1 MLGSQ
6 KTINSMLLNFNPY
19 TDSEKRLITNIR
31 SYDWGKLKKFWSQI
45 KIGNTSGWASGKAL
59 EYMLVRAFDLE
70 GAEVVYPYN
79 NTVHIAKEQ
88 FDGYIFVKEL
98 GAGFLIECKD
108 WNDKV
113 TFDELAKLHGRLT
126 YRMPSTYGIFLSK
139 MGFTPSSVELM
150 FMMHPHNILLWSFDE
165 IDECFKNHKF
175 MKALK
180 YKYQYAM
187 ITANPFIAVID
198 GINI

>member
-1 MLGSQ
+1 
-6 KTINSMLLNFNPY
+6 MLLKFAKY
-19 TDSEKRLITNIR
+19 TASEQKLMKRVQG
-31 SYDWGKLKKFWSQI
+31 YDWAKLERFWLKIKSKKTPKWS
-45 KIGNTSGWASGKAL
+45 KGKAL

-79 NTVHIAKEQ
+79 NNVLTAQEQ
-88 FDGYIFVKEL
+88 FDGFIFIQEL

-108 WNDKV
+108 WQDSV
-113 TFDELAKLHGRLT
+113 AFDELAKLHGRLT
-126 YRMPSTYGIFLSK
+126 YRMSSTYGIFLSRS
-139 MGFTPSSVELM
+139 GFTASAVEM
-150 FMMHPHNILLWSFDE
+150 MYMMHPHNILLWSFDE

-175 MKALK
+175 LKALK

-187 ITANPFIAVID
+187 VTADPMIAVID

>member
-1 MLGSQ
+1 
-6 KTINSMLLNFNPY
+6 MLLKFATY
-19 TDSEKRLITNIR
+19 TNSEQQLITTIR
-31 SYDWGKLKKFWSQI
+31 SCNWTKLKKFWTQI
-45 KIGNTSGWASGKAL
+45 KRGNTPGWASGKAL

-79 NTVHIAKEQ
+79 NDVQTAKEQ
-88 FDGYIFVKEL
+88 LDGYIFVKEL

-108 WNDKV
+108 WKDKAS
-113 TFDELAKLHGRLT
+113 FDELAKLHGRLT
-126 YRMPSTYGIFLSK
+126 YRMSSTYGIFLSK
-139 MGFTPSSVELM
+139 SGFTASAVELM

-187 ITANPFIAVID
+187 ITANPAIAVID

>member
-1 MLGSQ
+1 
-6 KTINSMLLNFNPY
+6 MLLKFTTY
-19 TDSEKRLITNIR
+19 SDSEQKLIATIR
-31 SYDWGKLKKFWSQI
+31 SYNWPKLKKFWTQI
-45 KIGNTSGWASGKAL
+45 KVGNTPEWASGKAL

-79 NTVHIAKEQ
+79 NEVHSAKEQ
-88 FDGYIFVKEL
+88 FDGYVFVKEL

-139 MGFTPSSVELM
+139 TGFTPSAVELM
-150 FMMHPHNILLWSFDE
+150 FMMHPHNILLWSYDE
-165 IDECFKNHKF
+165 IDECFKNQKF

-187 ITANPFIAVID
+187 ITADPSIAVID
-198 GINI
+198 GLNI